1 MRLKLILLLHRS
13 NEEIEEKVV
22 WHMESSE
29 WTRKTGEYSQENKII
44 SSLFS
49 CFPAVDSNVI
59 YLA

>member
-1 MRLKLILLLHRS
+1 
-13 NEEIEEKVV
+13 
-22 WHMESSE
+22 MESSE

-49 CFPAVDSNVI
+49 CFPAVDSNAI